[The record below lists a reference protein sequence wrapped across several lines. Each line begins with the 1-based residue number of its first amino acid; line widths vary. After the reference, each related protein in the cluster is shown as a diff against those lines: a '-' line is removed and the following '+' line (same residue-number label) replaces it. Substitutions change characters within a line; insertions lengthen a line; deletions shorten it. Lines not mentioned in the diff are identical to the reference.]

1 MMCITLMWMGK
12 SWMDVPV
19 GIVMIVA
26 SGYVVNTISSQL
38 CKLTNNNSFKI

>member
-1 MMCITLMWMGK
+1 MCIALMWVGK

-38 CKLTNNNSFKI
+38 YKLINNSFKI